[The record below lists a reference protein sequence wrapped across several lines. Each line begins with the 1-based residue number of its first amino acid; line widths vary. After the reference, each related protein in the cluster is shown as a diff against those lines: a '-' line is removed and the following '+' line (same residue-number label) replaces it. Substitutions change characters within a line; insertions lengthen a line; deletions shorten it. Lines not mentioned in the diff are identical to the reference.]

1 MVLLLVA
8 GAALP
13 FVFDSIKVQYQLI
26 LDFFN
31 KINGNSPSLYRWEMN
46 RKNKLSVS
54 GGQISPTDMR
64 SNYTSLKGVAA
75 LCEITER
82 GLKQTLFLSLLLFP
96 DLLDMIQHTG
106 RSLIS
111 LNHLLDALD
120 HIIQYLGGHHV
131 QKVEGICGS
140 RAL

>member
-1 MVLLLVA
+1 MA
-8 GAALP
+8 GGE
-13 FVFDSIKVQYQLI
+13 K
-26 LDFFN
+26 
-31 KINGNSPSLYRWEMN
+31 
-46 RKNKLSVS
+46 SVS
-54 GGQISPTDMR
+54 STDMR

-111 LNHLLDALD
+111 LNHLLMPL
-120 HIIQYLGGHHV
+120 IILSSTL
-131 QKVEGICGS
+131 EDTMS
-140 RAL
+140 RR

>member
-1 MVLLLVA
+1 MA
-8 GAALP
+8 GGE
-13 FVFDSIKVQYQLI
+13 K
-26 LDFFN
+26 
-31 KINGNSPSLYRWEMN
+31 
-46 RKNKLSVS
+46 SV
-54 GGQISPTDMR
+54 SPTDMR

-120 HIIQYLGGHHV
+120 HIIQYLGG
-131 QKVEGICGS
+131 
-140 RAL
+140 RRNLRFPRPLTALPL